1 MSASELVP
9 ALLGSIGLS
18 YAADESAQSSAES
31 PWRSDELEKPEDSRS
46 RVLIVDDQRLIADTL
61 AEILGNAG
69 FSAIAAYDGF
79 DALDKASR
87 FHPNWVVTDVLMPR
101 MNGVDLAITLR
112 QTYPKSTILLF
123 SGQAGISEIL
133 HEGRRA
139 GYQFELIAKPIHPM
153 RLIERLKQDETN

>member
-1 MSASELVP
+1 MSASEFAP
-9 ALLGSIGLS
+9 ILLGNISPF
-18 YAADESAQSSAES
+18 YAADGPAQASEETR
-31 PWRSDELEKPEDSRS
+31 WKIDDIDKPEDSRS
-46 RVLIVDDQRLIADTL
+46 KVLIVDDQRLIADTL

-69 FSAIAAYDGF
+69 FNAIAAYDGF

-101 MNGVDLAITLR
+101 MNGVELAITLR
-112 QTYPKSTILLF
+112 QTYPKSAILLF
-123 SGQAGISEIL
+123 SGQAGISEII
-133 HEGRRA
+133 HDAHRA